1 MKLINGKQV
10 LESISEL
17 VSPQHTALLVHDMQ
31 NDFCAPGGK
40 VFDKFP
46 GAKDAVQRTIEGI
59 AQLLTLGR
67 RVGAMVAF
75 SRASHLPGAEDE
87 SPVHLHHLLRRAQR
101 GTEPNVIIGTWGH
114 SIIEQLSPQ
123 PGEFVFDKF
132 SLSSFHGS
140 LLDRM
145 LRVRGIKTIVLT
157 GVASHSGILTT
168 ARVATT
174 LDYYVVV
181 AEQCVG
187 GLNDRLHQAALE
199 MLKPDVYPLQEIME
213 AWQASLTE

>member
-17 VSPQHTALLVHDMQ
+17 VSPRHTVLLVHDMQ
-31 NDFCAPGGK
+31 NDFCTPGGK
-40 VFDKFP
+40 VFDIFP
-46 GAKDAVQRTIEGI
+46 GASDAVRRTVEAT
-59 AQLLTLGR
+59 AQLLTLAR

-75 SRASHLPGAEDE
+75 SRASHLPGGEDE

-101 GTEPNVIIGTWGH
+101 GIESNVIIGTWGH
-114 SIIEQLSPQ
+114 GIIEQLSPQ
-123 PGEFVFDKF
+123 PGDFVFDKF

-145 LRVRGIKTIVLT
+145 LRVRGIKTIVFT

-181 AEQCVG
+181 AEQCVA
-187 GLNDRLHQAALE
+187 GLDDRLHEAALE
-199 MLKPDVYPLQEIME
+199 MLKPDVYPVQEIVQ
-213 AWQASLTE
+213 AWQASLAE